1 MKNKQYATFKTPD
14 GEVNM
19 TKDCLVRWLC
29 LMEAFHIIE
38 KKSETLGINLD
49 KKDWVK
55 PLAFE
60 KYIQQRFESMKLD
73 MEIDEKTGIF
83 NDVAFAEKEESLVVA
98 PVS

>member
-1 MKNKQYATFKTPD
+1 MKNKTYATFDTPS
-14 GEVNM
+14 GKLPM

-38 KKSETLGINLD
+38 KKSESLGVNLD

-60 KYIQQRFESMKLD
+60 KYVQQRFESMKLD
-73 MEIDEKTGIF
+73 AEIDEKKGIF
-83 NDVAFAEKEESLVVA
+83 NDITSNVQEEELVV
-98 PVS
+98 PTVS